1 MSDPSILSNSQKFIR
16 HHGQTRAEFQADLAD
31 ARSRALPIPAI
42 NRAYRVG
49 NFAPAPGPGW
59 GTRGL
64 PLIAALSLAGV
75 SAFYSITGLTAI
87 FIGSQAA
94 VLALGCAFEAGKLA
108 GVAWL
113 GRAHGVPLWLR
124 GAVTVLVLAFMTYSA
139 IGAYGFLAKA
149 HVSHQVEGETG
160 TAQHLAD
167 IDAWIA
173 EQERKVGEYD
183 RQLAQID
190 GAINE
195 AIKRGKTNGGMDL
208 ANSTRGQRSKLEVE
222 RQAAGRTL
230 VELKVQRSKAEGDRR
245 VADAD
250 LGPLRY
256 LATLIG
262 ARDEDVLRYFILGI
276 ALLLDPAAV
285 ILLLAA
291 TRR

>member
-1 MSDPSILSNSQKFIR
+1 L
-16 HHGQTRAEFQADLAD
+16 L
-31 ARSRALPIPAI
+31 L
-42 NRAYRVG
+42 V
-49 NFAPAPGPGW
+49 
-59 GTRGL
+59 
-64 PLIAALSLAGV
+64 AALSLAGV
-75 SAFYSITGLTAI
+75 SAFYSITGLTTI
-87 FIGSQAA
+87 FVGSYAA

-113 GRAHGVPLWLR
+113 GRAQGVPLWLR
-124 GAVTVLVLAFMTYSA
+124 GAVTLLVLCFMTYSA

-149 HVSHQVEGETG
+149 RIGHQVEGETQAAG
-160 TAQHLAD
+160 HLTD
-167 IDAWIA
+167 IDARIT
-173 EQERKVGEYD
+173 EQERKVGDYD
-183 RQLAQID
+183 RQLGQID

-195 AIKRGKTNGGMDL
+195 AIKRGRTNGGMEL
-208 ANSTRGQRSKLEVE
+208 ANATRNQRSKLEVD
-222 RQAAGRTL
+222 RQAAGKVL
-230 VELKVQRSKAEGDRR
+230 VELKVERAKIQGESR

-250 LGPLRY
+250 LGPLRF